1 MKKTE
6 AVEGTPD
13 FSFPEERKGAARAY
27 VEETGLISSWD
38 APLSTPKP
46 APVSEEIFLEK
57 IEKAN
62 RLHKRFVSTIKKGAL
77 IAFEIGKL
85 LVEWW
90 GKLGPVDSWPQWC
103 QEHLIFD
110 VKTANKYLRIY
121 NNYKDNS
128 KALAGQTIT
137 AALKSLSAPKREA
150 LEEAEPEAA
159 DRQPE
164 LPWEPYFELPPLSR
178 EVKLNNY
185 RFEIPNSR
193 EVYLIQRGLN
203 YPVKI
208 AEVLFPE
215 DKRLKTARRGMLED
229 VQAVLERYC
238 QEVERIESL
247 EVKR

>member
-1 MKKTE
+1 MKKPE
-6 AVEGTPD
+6 AVEILPD
-13 FSFPEERKGAARAY
+13 FSFSKELKGAARAY
-27 VEETGLISSWD
+27 AEETGLIPCGD
-38 APLSTPKP
+38 TPPP
-46 APVSEEIFLEK
+46 APVPAPEVIPPEK
-57 IEKAN
+57 IEEVNNLYKKFMFAM
-62 RLHKRFVSTIKKGAL
+62 RKGAR

-85 LVEWW
+85 LMEPW
-90 GKLGPVDSWPQWC
+90 GKLEPVDSWPRWC
-103 QEHLIFD
+103 REHLAFD
-110 VKTANKYLRIY
+110 ASTANRYLRIY
-121 NNYKDNS
+121 NNFKDNP
-128 KALAGQTIT
+128 KELAGQTIT
-137 AALKSLSAPKREA
+137 GALKLLSAPKREP

-185 RFEIPNSR
+185 RFEIPNSH
-193 EVYLIQRGLN
+193 EVYLIRRGLN